1 VIVVT
6 GATGNVGREVVAALA
21 ERGLPTRVVVRSRDA
36 GPFPSGVEVV
46 QGDLDL
52 PESLTPALRGAEAAF
67 LLGGWS
73 DMPGLLARVADAEVG
88 HVALL
93 TSRCVVGGRPD
104 NAITRM
110 WLDSEAAVRESGVP
124 WTFLHPSGYHSN
136 ALRWLAQLGAGDV
149 VRQPWPAVPVATID
163 PADIAAAAA
172 AVLSDPAAHA
182 GRAHEL
188 SGPEPLTPGDQ
199 IEILARVLGR
209 GLRYEPVS
217 DEAAKA
223 EMAGTTPSPSST
235 RSFASTPTASST
247 TPVSWAR
254 CMSSRGA
261 RRAPSS
267 AGPETTQAPSP
278 QIRSPLRMC
287 IGAWCPRLS
296 GCTVIRRRGT
306 NSWTSSRPPT
316 GGSSWPP

>member
-21 ERGLPTRVVVRSRDA
+21 ERGLPTRAVVRSRDA

-52 PESLTPALRGAEAAF
+52 PESLTPALRGAQAAF

-73 DMPGLLARVADAEVG
+73 DMPGLLARAADAEVG

-110 WLDSEAAVRESGVP
+110 WLDSEAAVR
-124 WTFLHPSGYHSN
+124 
-136 ALRWLAQLGAGDV
+136 
-149 VRQPWPAVPVATID
+149 QPWPEVPVATID
-163 PADIAAAAA
+163 PADIAAVAA

-209 GLRYEPVS
+209 PLRYEPVS

-223 EMAGTTPSPSST
+223 EMAGTTPQPFIDAFFRFYSDGE
-235 RSFASTPTASST
+235 FDD
-247 TPVSWAR
+247 
-254 CMSSRGA
+254 SRVVGTVHELTG
-261 RRAPSS
+261 RAPRTFERWAADH
-267 AGPETTQAPSP
+267 AGAF
-278 QIRSPLRMC
+278 
-287 IGAWCPRLS
+287 A
-296 GCTVIRRRGT
+296 T
-306 NSWTSSRPPT
+306 NT
-316 GGSSWPP
+316 